1 MTYTPQQQ
9 SRSSHMQWG
18 LLAPATVILGG
29 AGLVFLGGAQELAQN
44 GASGWGVALALSAA
58 LGIWGLLAFLYV
70 LNWRA
75 AGVRAAM
82 AVNPFIRPR
91 KGGFLKGAIIGTLF
105 VVVLQIASVLIGLFY
120 PGLEQG
126 ERNFFFSVPTFY
138 LTALYTVFPVAP
150 LLGGVVVK
158 LWRSTS
164 I

>member
-1 MTYTPQQQ
+1 MTYTPQPE

-29 AGLVFLGGAQELAQN
+29 AGVVFLGGAQEAAQN
-44 GASGWGVALALSAA
+44 GANGWVVVLALSAA

-138 LTALYTVFPVAP
+138 LTALYTVFPIAP
-150 LLGGVVVK
+150 VLGGIVGK

>member
-1 MTYTPQQQ
+1 MTYTPQPE

-29 AGLVFLGGAQELAQN
+29 AGAVFLGGAQEAAQN
-44 GASGWGVALALSAA
+44 GANGWVVVLALSAA

-138 LTALYTVFPVAP
+138 LTALYTVFPIAP
-150 LLGGVVVK
+150 VLGGIVGK